1 MDYQKDTTHVV
12 IKFFEKSKT
21 GQTSIDLVPVTWTHL
36 KDGQLFCK
44 YPNKSEYLKVNKLS
58 KTSSEPGASWK
69 SFKVILVKEASNYE
83 QGIRRMK
90 RGYSDEIIESSN
102 IDEYHSSEKEEDPLQ
117 LTGNDLKKSLNKI
130 PSLKGNFKSTH
141 KNYREDNSDTSVSH
155 ASKDEKSSV
164 DNSDTSS
171 STSSLKTKKT
181 FKKHNRHDSQNATSS
196 SNSSSSIPSP
206 KKRKT
211 QSTKEKSVSSD
222 SLQTL
227 SSETQDNATKTSAET
242 QKSSIRS
249 KVIDPKQKAKK
260 KLDVS
265 KTAISST
272 SKKNKKD
279 QTSKKR
285 YNSCPTCGRTAP
297 SKSFL
302 ESMKRSIEYRI
313 RDESEKIRG
322 TIAASKNSGYI
333 ENIMEEGRIAD
344 LPKDDLDSFLQ
355 FEDDL
360 KKDEDLVKKVKCFMV
375 LNTKNSM
382 RLSENLS
389 IVIPRIIT
397 KNVQL
402 LYSAFGRET
411 NGVQKLNFSKTET
424 YKYLRVILTKC
435 PELQLKELNSQ
446 FSRWFSGA
454 KDREGGKK
462 ERNLKKTQRNEG

>member
-21 GQTSIDLVPVTWTHL
+21 GQTSIDLVPVMWTYL

-58 KTSSEPGASWK
+58 KTSSEPEPP
-69 SFKVILVKEASNYE
+69 KVILVKEARNYE

-117 LTGNDLKKSLNKI
+117 LTGNDLQKSLNKI

-155 ASKDEKSSV
+155 TSKDEKSSV

-242 QKSSIRS
+242 QKSSI
-249 KVIDPKQKAKK
+249 
-260 KLDVS
+260 
-265 KTAISST
+265 
-272 SKKNKKD
+272 
-279 QTSKKR
+279 
-285 YNSCPTCGRTAP
+285 
-297 SKSFL
+297 
-302 ESMKRSIEYRI
+302 
-313 RDESEKIRG
+313 
-322 TIAASKNSGYI
+322 
-333 ENIMEEGRIAD
+333 
-344 LPKDDLDSFLQ
+344 
-355 FEDDL
+355 
-360 KKDEDLVKKVKCFMV
+360 
-375 LNTKNSM
+375 
-382 RLSENLS
+382 
-389 IVIPRIIT
+389 
-397 KNVQL
+397 
-402 LYSAFGRET
+402 
-411 NGVQKLNFSKTET
+411 
-424 YKYLRVILTKC
+424 
-435 PELQLKELNSQ
+435 
-446 FSRWFSGA
+446 
-454 KDREGGKK
+454 
-462 ERNLKKTQRNEG
+462 